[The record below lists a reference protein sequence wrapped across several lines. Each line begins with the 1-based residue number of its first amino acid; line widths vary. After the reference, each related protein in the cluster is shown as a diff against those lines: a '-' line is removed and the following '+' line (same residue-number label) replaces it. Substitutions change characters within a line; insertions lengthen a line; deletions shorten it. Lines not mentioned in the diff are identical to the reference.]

1 MNFFLTAGSG
11 KSPWAANNFLFFIDA
26 SSSMNLTD
34 AEKDSLNRGEALV
47 NSDPHTGK
55 LLIRVNIKSF
65 QKEMSVDKERSPDI
79 ENFRFDS
86 LDFNQMKENE
96 IGKNIA
102 DDDRHQFSNQRN
114 NVDRERQ
121 AGNLILE

>member
-1 MNFFLTAGSG
+1 
-11 KSPWAANNFLFFIDA
+11 
-26 SSSMNLTD
+26 MNLTD

-86 LDFNQMKENE
+86 LDFNQMKEKE

>member
-1 MNFFLTAGSG
+1 
-11 KSPWAANNFLFFIDA
+11 
-26 SSSMNLTD
+26 MNLTD

-65 QKEMSVDKERSPDI
+65 QKEMCVDKERSPDI